1 MLLIDGLERALLFEM
16 HTADGRVFWCPP
28 GGGLEAGE
36 THEEAAVRELREE
49 TGWDAPVIG
58 PVIGERRQVVTWNDG
73 VTYDCAEVWFL
84 ARVDALDVDT
94 SSWTDDERI
103 DMGAHRWWTARGAGG
118 HDGRAHAERPRRAGA
133 QHPRRRAARRAVA
146 ARPLTPHRG
155 WVRSANPA
163 DAGSTLQIGPDA
175 GPNLGVT
182 SG

>member
-1 MLLIDGLERALLFEM
+1 MDGPAARHAVDRPTARVLLIDALKRVLLFEM

-36 THEEAAVRELREE
+36 THREAAVREVREE
-49 TGWDAPVIG
+49 TGWATPVVG

-103 DMGAHRWWTARGAGG
+103 DMGAHRWWTLG
-118 HDGRAHAERPRRAGA
+118 DLE
-133 QHPRRRAARRAVA
+133 AATVE
-146 ARPLTPHRG
+146 LTPHDLAAR
-155 WVRSANPA
+155 VRSILDDGPPA
-163 DAGSTLQIGPDA
+163 EPGH
-175 GPNLGVT
+175 LGR
-182 SG
+182 